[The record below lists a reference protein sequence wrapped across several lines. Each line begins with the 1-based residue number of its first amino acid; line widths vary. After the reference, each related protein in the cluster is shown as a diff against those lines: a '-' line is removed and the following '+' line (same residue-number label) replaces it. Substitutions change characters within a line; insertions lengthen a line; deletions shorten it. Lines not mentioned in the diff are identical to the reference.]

1 MRRDFLSDKVLF
13 DRQDSQIILLAITVS
28 DLEQEIVPAV
38 LDTDPIRFDQVMA
51 PLFTLI
57 VPERHHAP
65 APSAHASVHLPEAE
79 HQIVIR
85 EPMGQ
90 RVGNGD
96 AITYPSDSSPPLCPR
111 ESGHG
116 VRS

>member
-1 MRRDFLSDKVLF
+1 MRCDFLSDRVLF
-13 DRQDSQIILLAITVS
+13 DKPESQVILLAIDVS

-38 LDTDPIRFDQVMA
+38 LDTHPIRFDQVMA

-79 HQIVIR
+79 QQLVIR
-85 EPMGQ
+85 EPMRQ
-90 RVGNGD
+90 
-96 AITYPSDSSPPLCPR
+96 
-111 ESGHG
+111 
-116 VRS
+116 

>member
-13 DRQDSQIILLAITVS
+13 DKPDSQVILLAIEVS

-38 LDTDPIRFDQVMA
+38 LDTDPIRFDQVVA

-57 VPERHHAP
+57 VPERHNAP
-65 APSAHASVHLPEAE
+65 APSGHASVPLPEAE
-79 HQIVIR
+79 QQLVIR
-85 EPMGQ
+85 EPMRQ

-116 VRS
+116 VQS